1 METRTAGVQGRGLLG
16 KFVIA
21 ATAHWCFLGVVIFTR
36 RRFLRTTTLAGA
48 YMCLPRGA
56 TAGQLA
62 TDVIVVG
69 AGLSG
74 LSAARE
80 LTKAG
85 LAVVVLEAA
94 DSAGGR
100 TKLVNLD
107 GVLPVDMGGMW
118 IHGPQGNPLAVVA
131 RAAGA
136 RLQPFDWD
144 EGPTYASEKSVLSKK
159 ELADDERRLARALS
173 FSRSWSEKLS
183 HDAPLSGGLDA
194 FAIDSG
200 LGESERRALACEVY
214 SNVTLD
220 YGAPPAELSAW
231 WWDEGEEFG
240 GGDCLV
246 RGGLGGLA
254 AYLAHGLE
262 IRANSFVEQIDWS
275 AQPNRV
281 VLRGGE
287 ELQSRAVLVTIPLG
301 ALKAESVRFV
311 PSLPARKT
319 KAINRLGFGSYH
331 KAFFLFDEGAEL
343 PPGPIIRLHNEGG
356 LWSEWC
362 NLSGYLGKPVLM
374 ALNGGPA
381 ARQAEGMSDG
391 EIVQSAC
398 GFLQRFTGVRI
409 PKPRAVMSTRWGRD
423 PLTRGAYSF
432 STVGSGPR
440 DRRALAEALPGGVYF
455 AGEAAS
461 VDYPATA
468 HGALLSGREAAS
480 RILRD
485 IGS

>member
-1 METRTAGVQGRGLLG
+1 
-16 KFVIA
+16 VIA
-21 ATAHWCFLGVVIFTR
+21 ATAHGCFLAGVIWTR
-36 RRFLRTTTLAGA
+36 RRFLQTTTLAGA
-48 YMCLPRGA
+48 YLCFSRGA
-56 TAGQLA
+56 TARQPT

-85 LAVVVLEAA
+85 LAVLVLEAA
-94 DSAGGR
+94 DSVGGR
-100 TKLVNLD
+100 TKLVNLG
-107 GVLPVDMGGMW
+107 GVVPVDMGGMW
-118 IHGPQGNPLAVVA
+118 IHGPRGNPLAVVA

-144 EGPTYASEKSVLSKK
+144 AGPTYASEKSVLSQK
-159 ELADDERRLARALS
+159 ELAEDERRFARAVS

-183 HDAPLSGGLDA
+183 HDAPLSEGLDA
-194 FAIDSG
+194 FAIDGG
-200 LGESERRALACEVY
+200 LGEGERCALDCEVY

-220 YGAPPAELSAW
+220 YGALPAELSAR
-231 WWDEGEEFG
+231 WWDEGKEFG
-240 GGDCLV
+240 GGDCFV
-246 RGGLGGLA
+246 QGGLGGLA
-254 AYLAHGLE
+254 ASLAQGLE
-262 IRANSFVEQIDWS
+262 VRTNSLVEKIDWS
-275 AQPNRV
+275 ARPNRV

-301 ALKAESVRFV
+301 ALKAGSVGFV
-311 PSLPARKT
+311 PTLPARKS
-319 KAINRLGFGSYH
+319 KAISRLGFGSYH
-331 KAFFLFDEGAEL
+331 KAFFLFDEDAEL
-343 PPGPIIRLHNEGG
+343 PPGPIIRLRNEGG

-362 NLSGYLGKPVLM
+362 NLSGYFGKPVLM
-374 ALNGGPA
+374 ALNGGRA
-381 ARQAEGMSDG
+381 ARQAEGMSDD

-398 GFLQRFTGVRI
+398 GYLQRFTGVRI
-409 PKPRAVMSTRWGRD
+409 PNPRAVVSTRWGRD

-432 STVGSGPR
+432 SSVGSGPD
-440 DRRALAEALPGGVYF
+440 DRRALSEALPGGVYF

-468 HGALLSGREAAS
+468 HGALLSGREAAG

-485 IGS
+485 IGT

>member
-1 METRTAGVQGRGLLG
+1 M
-16 KFVIA
+16 IA
-21 ATAHWCFLGVVIFTR
+21 AAAHGCFLCVVIWTR

-48 YMCLPRGA
+48 YLCFPRGA
-56 TAGQLA
+56 TARQLT

-80 LTKAG
+80 LTDAG
-85 LAVVVLEAA
+85 LAVLVLEAA

-100 TKLVNLD
+100 TKLINLG
-107 GVLPVDMGGMW
+107 GVLPIDMGGMW

-144 EGPTYASEKSVLSKK
+144 QGPTYASEKSVLGQK
-159 ELADDERRLARALS
+159 ELAADERRLARAMS

-183 HDAPLSGGLDA
+183 RDAPLSEGLDA
-194 FAIDSG
+194 FAIDGG
-200 LGESERRALACEVY
+200 LGEGQRRALDCEIY
-214 SNVTLD
+214 SNVTLE
-220 YGAPPAELSAW
+220 YAAPPAELSAW

-246 RGGLGGLA
+246 EGGLGGLA
-254 AYLAHGLE
+254 ASLMDGLE
-262 IRANSFVEQIDWS
+262 VRTNSFVEQIDWS
-275 AQPNRV
+275 TQPNRV

-331 KAFFLFDEGAEL
+331 KAFFLFDESAEL
-343 PPGPIIRLHNEGG
+343 PPGPIIRMRNEGG

-409 PKPRAVMSTRWGRD
+409 PEPRAVMSTRWGRD

-461 VDYPATA
+461 ADYPATA
-468 HGALLSGREAAS
+468 HGALLSGREAAG
-480 RILRD
+480 RILCD